1 MDRPRPPY
9 QSCFQPKVIV
19 EMKRQQASFSVEIK
33 KSRTQRQQ
41 LPPRPLFATPP
52 DETLAFIRKA
62 EPQPVAEP
70 VVAPRILPSILAP
83 VSNRSEPVEP
93 VRSKRAVR
101 SKAEQSQIQ
110 LDLYPDGARNL
121 GNIPDTPSSLERGLP
136 MDIAP
141 MAQEDMLPL
150 LEVRIDD
157 IGIGERKARVRRKKP
172 SEFVA
177 LGQEADPASQPPAPA
192 DLLCSSV
199 FATSPKAMPARLTKR
214 HAAAAQLP
222 RNERWKRR
230 LHPATW

>member
-1 MDRPRPPY
+1 MKERLGADILPGREAPLRLHGALLCARANTPSSQAERGRGGSRAPVRRAVPVMDRPRPPY

-52 DETLAFIRKA
+52 DETSAFIRKA

-101 SKAEQSQIQ
+101 SKAEPNPTRSVS
-110 LDLYPDGARNL
+110 RWSEEL
-121 GNIPDTPSSLERGLP
+121 GEHSRHAI
-136 MDIAP
+136 
-141 MAQEDMLPL
+141 
-150 LEVRIDD
+150 
-157 IGIGERKARVRRKKP
+157 
-172 SEFVA
+172 A
-177 LGQEADPASQPPAPA
+177 LGTRGTRIAEGY
-192 DLLCSSV
+192 SSNS
-199 FATSPKAMPARLTKR
+199 AGG
-214 HAAAAQLP
+214 HAASP
-222 RNERWKRR
+222 
-230 LHPATW
+230 